1 MKDGVI
7 LGMLTEV
14 WADLHD
20 TAVVWQLLALSC
32 CLAIAFFAARRVRQQ
47 AVSSNPDAESQAL
60 NFGRAG
66 LRRIAFPVIA
76 LFLVFVARAFLKPF
90 FPVNLLN
97 IAVPL
102 LLSLA
107 AVRMVVYVLR
117 QAFPDKG
124 WLTASEKVVAAVV
137 WTGFALYL
145 SGLSVPLIAAMEAVQ
160 FKVGKASLDLWMV
173 LHGVFMIVVTILL
186 ALWVAG
192 LVETRLMATQI
203 DSSLRVVLVRVA
215 KALATLVAVLLS
227 LSLVGIDLTALSVF
241 GGALGVGLG
250 LGLQKIASNYV
261 SGFIILLDRS
271 IRIGNVIALDANT
284 SGVVTEITTRFT
296 VVRSLSGVEVI
307 VPNEYLVANIIHNQ
321 SFTDTRVRL
330 TCRITVAYQTDIDTF
345 FADAVNLVSAMP
357 RVLPEPAP
365 KALLLNFG
373 DNGIDIEIGFWIDD
387 PEEGTGAVRSDINLA
402 ILKLCRE
409 KGIEIPY
416 PQREVRILNPSPVLP
431 GN

>member
-1 MKDGVI
+1 
-7 LGMLTEV
+7 
-14 WADLHD
+14 
-20 TAVVWQLLALSC
+20 
-32 CLAIAFFAARRVRQQ
+32 
-47 AVSSNPDAESQAL
+47 
-60 NFGRAG
+60 
-66 LRRIAFPVIA
+66 
-76 LFLVFVARAFLKPF
+76 
-90 FPVNLLN
+90 
-97 IAVPL
+97 
-102 LLSLA
+102 
-107 AVRMVVYVLR
+107 
-117 QAFPDKG
+117 
-124 WLTASEKVVAAVV
+124 
-137 WTGFALYL
+137 
-145 SGLSVPLIAAMEAVQ
+145 
-160 FKVGKASLDLWMV
+160 
-173 LHGVFMIVVTILL
+173 
-186 ALWVAG
+186 VAG

-307 VPNEYLVANIIHNQ
+307 VPNEYLVANIIQNQ

-330 TCRITVAYQTDIDTF
+330 ACRITVAYQTDIESF
-345 FADAVNLVSAMP
+345 FDDVVSLVGAMP

-373 DNGIDIEIGFWIDD
+373 DNGIDIEIGFWIND

-416 PQREVRILNPSPVLP
+416 PQREVRILNPSPALP
-431 GN
+431 AN